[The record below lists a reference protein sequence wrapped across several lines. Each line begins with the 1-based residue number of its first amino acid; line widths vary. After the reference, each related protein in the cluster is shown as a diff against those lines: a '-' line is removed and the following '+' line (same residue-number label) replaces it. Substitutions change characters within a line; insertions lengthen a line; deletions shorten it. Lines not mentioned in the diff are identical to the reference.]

1 MTFLSVEMEM
11 MSSMAGQEQIVYTA
25 MQVMIRLPPLE
36 LMILST
42 QEKGITISFCQVTR
56 RQEHINQVQE
66 MISTTYKM
74 DTIPDSITK
83 VST

>member
-25 MQVMIRLPPLE
+25 MQVMIRSLPLE

-42 QEKGITISFCQVTR
+42 QEKGITISLCQVTR
-56 RQEHINQVQE
+56 RQEFIDQVQE

-74 DTIPDSITK
+74 DTVQRTIGMI
-83 VST
+83 ST